1 MKRFVEYRV
10 TVSAIVPVEA
20 DEKATSEEVIRRV
33 TKEQVLAAQIHPPSD
48 DELRAVWETE
58 EGTVYISDEEGRCA
72 WRELEEK

>member
-20 DEKATSEEVIRRV
+20 DEQATPEDIIRRV
-33 TKEQVLAAQIHPPSD
+33 TAGQVLEAQIHPPSD
-48 DELRAVWETE
+48 DELQAAWETE
-58 EGTVYISDEEGRCA
+58 DATVYTSDEEGRCA